1 MDNWKTYPLYKPTS
15 GKIYLTINL
24 LNEKKILKFIS
35 GLWYE
40 ENGRICLSTP
50 IKFKDEN

>member
-1 MDNWKTYPLYKPTS
+1 MDNWKTYPLHKPTE
-15 GKIYLTINL
+15 GKIYTTINL
-24 LNEKKILKFIS
+24 ENEKKILKFRK

-40 ENGRICLSTP
+40 TNGRICLSTP